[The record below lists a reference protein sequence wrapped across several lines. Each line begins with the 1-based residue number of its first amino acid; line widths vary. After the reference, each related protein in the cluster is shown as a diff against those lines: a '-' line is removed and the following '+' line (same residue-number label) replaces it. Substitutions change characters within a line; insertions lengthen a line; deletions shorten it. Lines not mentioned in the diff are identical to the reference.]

1 MEKQVKINR
10 NKYSEEVL
18 SRCNVASQYTIVEKN
33 DELYI
38 SRKDGIEPIFEDFII
53 VLDDIKLRIQL
64 ESQFQPI
71 RELIVKKAFGQ

>member
-1 MEKQVKINR
+1 MKKQIKISK

-18 SRCNVASQYTIVEKN
+18 SRCNAISQYTIIEKN
-33 DELYI
+33 DELYL
-38 SRKDGIEPIFEDFII
+38 SRKDCKEPIFKDFSI
-53 VLDDIKLRIQL
+53 VLDDIKLRIKL